1 MNELNAKAHAPDSLQ
16 DVASIDLGRLLTS
29 CLPRIDLLPLVKERV
44 KLAIAQFLRRA
55 PIPGSRG
62 EAMASAEVVDY
73 LCGVRAIP
81 LQLELCTL
89 MVRVG
94 FDKALFTYG
103 HAEGTPVGYAEGLW
117 LLKFVGLAE
126 KEPSR
131 HQEASWL
138 GFPGKD
144 ATMH

>member
-1 MNELNAKAHAPDSLQ
+1 MNELNTKTHTSDHLQ
-16 DVASIDLGRLLTS
+16 DLASTNLALLLTS
-29 CLPRIDLLPLVKERV
+29 SLPRIDLLPLVKERV
-44 KLAIAQFLRRA
+44 KLAIAQFVRHA
-55 PIPGSRG
+55 PNSVSRG
-62 EAMASAEVVDY
+62 DSMTLTAVVDY

-81 LQLELCTL
+81 LPLELCTL
-89 MVRVG
+89 MARVG

-103 HAEGTPVGYAEGLW
+103 NADGTPVGYAEGMW
-117 LLKFVGLAE
+117 LLKFVGLTK
-126 KEPSR
+126 KEPSW